1 MGHRNNPYASR
12 CCATGSPSSS
22 CEVIILRN
30 MSHGE
35 IIRVCKGIF
44 SVKTFKTRTAQ
55 FVSFLTIFVSD
66 HVIISS
72 ITAPGMFTIIFL
84 FFCGYLPARLLRNLT
99 FKEKN
104 TREKFQ
110 KRSDKVQFG
119 RWRDSFS
126 SGLCS
131 DRARSFNQ
139 LQRALYPNFIMKSFS
154 ALFIN
159 LLKF

>member
-1 MGHRNNPYASR
+1 M
-12 CCATGSPSSS
+12 
-22 CEVIILRN
+22 RN

-44 SVKTFKTRTAQ
+44 SVKTFKTRTVQ
-55 FVSFLTIFVSD
+55 FVSSLTIFVSD

-72 ITAPGMFTIIFL
+72 ITAPGMFTIIVL
-84 FFCGYLPARLLRNLT
+84 FFCGYLPARLFRNLT

-104 TREKFQ
+104 TRKKFQ
-110 KRSDKVQFG
+110 KGLKYNLADDVTALAQVYA
-119 RWRDSFS
+119 
-126 SGLCS
+126 LCS
-131 DRARSFNQ
+131 HRARSFNQ

-159 LLKF
+159 LLKS